1 MKTFNIVTIFPE
13 MVSDIF
19 SWGVISRGVKEGLIS
34 INPVNLRDFTH
45 DKHKKVDDYQYG
57 GGQGLLLKPE
67 PIVEAVEYIKEKQG
81 NTRVI
86 LLDPRGKKFD
96 QKKAEELSNL
106 DNITFICG
114 RYEGVDER
122 VRALVVDEEI
132 SIGDFVLTGGE
143 LASCVIIDAVARLVE
158 GVLGDEFSSVEESF
172 SEGTIEFPHYTRP
185 AVYKGLRVPDELIS
199 GDHKKINE
207 WRMKESLKITLQNR
221 PDLLND
227 KTLTPKEKEVLL
239 SVKDKTEKRAKIYV
253 GLFHYPMRDKHG
265 FEVATS
271 ITNMDLHDISRS
283 CRTYGVERYFVVTPL
298 EAQREIA
305 QRVLSHWQEGFG
317 ATYNPNRREAFE
329 YTVITE
335 SLVDVISYIEEKEG
349 SRPLL
354 IVTSAREAPGN
365 VKLDV
370 LLKLNIDKPL
380 LLMFGTGWG
389 FSPEVMKLADYT
401 LEPIKG
407 AKDFNHLSVRSAVV
421 IYLDRINSLFRRI

>member
-1 MKTFNIVTIFPE
+1 MKTFNIITIFPE
-13 MVSDIF
+13 MVRNIF

-34 INPVNLRDFTH
+34 INPVNLRDFTQ

-67 PIVEAVEYIKEKQG
+67 PIVEAVESIKKKYG
-81 NTRVI
+81 STRVI
-86 LLDPRGKKFD
+86 LLDPRVEKFN
-96 QKKAEELSNL
+96 QKKAVELSTL
-106 DNITFICG
+106 ENITFICG

-143 LASCVIIDAVARLVE
+143 LAACVIIDSVSRLVK
-158 GVLGDEFSSVEESF
+158 GVLGDEFSCVEESF

-185 AVYKGLRVPDELIS
+185 PAYKGLKVPDELIS

-207 WRMKESLKITLQNR
+207 WRLKESLKITLQNR

-227 KTLTPKEKEVLL
+227 RALTPKEKEVLL
-239 SVKDKTEKRAKIYV
+239 SLKEEVWKKRRIYV

-265 FEVATS
+265 DEVVTS

-305 QRVLSHWQEGFG
+305 GRVLRHWQEGFG
-317 ATYNPNRREAFE
+317 ATYNPNRKEAFE

-335 SLVDVISYIEEKEG
+335 SLIDVIDYIEKKEG
-349 SRPLL
+349 SKPLL
-354 IVTSAREAPGN
+354 IVTSAKEAPGN
-365 VKLDV
+365 VRLET
-370 LLKLNIDKPL
+370 LLKLDIDRPL

-389 FSPEVMKLADYT
+389 FSPELMNLADYT

-407 AKDFNHLSVRSAVV
+407 AGDFNHLSVRSAVV
-421 IYLDRINSLFRRI
+421 VYLDRINSLFRRI